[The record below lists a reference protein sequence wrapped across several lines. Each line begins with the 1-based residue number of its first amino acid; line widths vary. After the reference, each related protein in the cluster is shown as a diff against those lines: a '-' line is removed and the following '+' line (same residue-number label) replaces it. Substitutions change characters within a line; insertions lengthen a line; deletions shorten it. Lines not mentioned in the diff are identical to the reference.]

1 MSNEVPTNVDRQS
14 TPLIPAGTSP
24 DPAGRPQTGAAGA
37 VSTALPVSRKQLVV
51 ALFIAAL
58 SDAISFFAT
67 PIPPVA
73 WAVDLVT
80 AVLLFAVLGWRWL
93 LLPGL
98 ILEAIPGV
106 GVVPIW
112 LLVVVAI
119 ALWGSARPNLKWL
132 QKTDGAKP

>member
-1 MSNEVPTNVDRQS
+1 
-14 TPLIPAGTSP
+14 
-24 DPAGRPQTGAAGA
+24 
-37 VSTALPVSRKQLVV
+37 V
-51 ALFIAAL
+51 ALVIAAL
-58 SDAISFFAT
+58 SDGISFFAT
-67 PIPPVA
+67 PVPPVV

-98 ILEAIPGV
+98 VLEAIPGF

-119 ALWGSARPNLKWL
+119 ALWGTARPNLKWL
-132 QKTDGAKP
+132 QRTDGEKQ